1 MGRTTIY
8 RTDVEKARKALI
20 QRGVNPSLDALRIE
34 LGNTGSKSTIHKF
47 LREIE
52 AEETAD
58 GDQEKMLSNEIA
70 DLVTTLAARLK
81 AEAEARVDAI
91 RAASEQGLKASADT
105 LAKEQAETQR
115 LATVVERLE
124 ASLGDERAAQAETR
138 DRLQDATVTIG
149 QLEERVLGYEERIR
163 QHESHAKS
171 LETKHEQARDA
182 LEHFRTAAKE
192 QREQEQRRHEHQV
205 QGLQLELRQASET
218 IATKNDEVLRLNRD
232 NARLTEQLGQLDKD
246 LRQLRADVREREHEL
261 QALRPIAA
269 DHKALQT
276 RCAHADQTARGLVE
290 ELAAVRV
297 ALDEERAARQAAEIE
312 RARLTTIDD
321 IVARLSR
328 PADAAEPSSDG

>member
-8 RTDVEKARKALI
+8 RTDVEKARKTLI
-20 QRGVNPSLDALRIE
+20 TRGVNPSLDAIRIE

-58 GDQEKMLSNEIA
+58 GNQEKMLSNEIA
-70 DLVTTLAARLK
+70 DLVAALAARLK
-81 AEAEARVDAI
+81 AEAEARVEAI
-91 RAASEQGLKASADT
+91 RAASEQELKVSADA
-105 LAKEQAETQR
+105 LAKEQVETRR
-115 LATVVERLE
+115 LASVVERLE
-124 ASLGDERAAQAETR
+124 ASLGDERAAHAETR
-138 DRLQDATVTIG
+138 DRLQDATVTIR
-149 QLEERVLGYEERIR
+149 QLEERVLGHEERIR

-276 RCAHADQTARGLVE
+276 RCAHADQTAQSLTE
-290 ELAAVRV
+290 ELAAVR
-297 ALDEERAARQAAEIE
+297 ATLDEERVARQAAEIE

-321 IVARLSR
+321 IVARLNR
-328 PADAAEPSSDG
+328 PADAAEPSPNG